1 MNFPTPWS
9 NVHLPSYN
17 ASGQLLSCRKKMR
30 GNPYPVPPHFKIKRR
45 NGCWFPSLYFSAIV
59 TQCFNTP
66 IDCSTKLNEF
76 FRLGMNRRY
85 RPLAMSL
92 LMCSINVSL
101 LPLLP
106 NTRNFFHGNT
116 STSLQLQQCQE
127 SFPKPL
133 RTAYCESC
141 RSMTRQSGNP
151 SRTEAPER

>member
-92 LMCSINVSL
+92 LTVLYKCEPPSPPSKYQKL
-101 LPLLP
+101 LPRQHFNFLAIATMSGVLP
-106 NTRNFFHGNT
+106 QAIENGI
-116 STSLQLQQCQE
+116 
-127 SFPKPL
+127 L
-133 RTAYCESC
+133 REL
-141 RSMTRQSGNP
+141 
-151 SRTEAPER
+151 